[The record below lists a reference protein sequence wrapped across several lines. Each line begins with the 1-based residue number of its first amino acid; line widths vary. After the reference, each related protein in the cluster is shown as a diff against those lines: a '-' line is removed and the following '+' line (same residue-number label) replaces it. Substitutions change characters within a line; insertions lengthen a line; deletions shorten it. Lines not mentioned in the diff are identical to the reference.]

1 MTRAQ
6 VQHLQ
11 ERIDVQLDIALDKAV
26 ERARLV
32 GATDWELRIYT
43 REVRQCLDAQKVRI
57 PSRDDR
63 VGQRG
68 DADPSAANAAVATSA
83 KEDSV
88 TAHLPIEGE
97 IVDAPT
103 LRTPA
108 LRERP

>member
-57 PSRDDR
+57 LHEMIAWASE
-63 VGQRG
+63 
-68 DADPSAANAAVATSA
+68 AT
-83 KEDSV
+83 
-88 TAHLPIEGE
+88 LIP
-97 IVDAPT
+97 PP
-103 LRTPA
+103 RMPQ
-108 LRERP
+108 